1 MCYFPRMIHN
11 GKLKKKEE
19 SLDKNTLNF
28 LAEAFW
34 RGSLTVWFYLF
45 IFFFLP
51 FLLGMRDF
59 EEEMAGLGSWEC
71 FLKAGLEISLICIT
85 DHVPVKNAAWAL
97 NLLDLAG
104 RVGNGA
110 TAAEQRRLALLL
122 TAAPALQRAR
132 SWAIMNCLFLLDRVK
147 SWRCK

>member
-1 MCYFPRMIHN
+1 MIHN

-45 IFFFLP
+45 IYFFLP

-59 EEEMAGLGSWEC
+59 EEEMAGLGS
-71 FLKAGLEISLICIT
+71 
-85 DHVPVKNAAWAL
+85 
-97 NLLDLAG
+97 
-104 RVGNGA
+104 
-110 TAAEQRRLALLL
+110 
-122 TAAPALQRAR
+122 
-132 SWAIMNCLFLLDRVK
+132 
-147 SWRCK
+147 